1 MDLTPRDYDEV
12 DLVLIP
18 AAEALNKFHVMMASY
33 GLSRRQML
41 AVLRERLPIARQ
53 IINDQDPSL
62 H

>member
-1 MDLTPRDYDEV
+1 MLSPRDIDEV

-18 AAEALNKFHVMMASY
+18 AADAIRKFNALCEAH
-33 GLSRRQML
+33 GLTPRQRL

-53 IINDQDPSL
+53 IIADTDPAL